1 MQEIERTLGG
11 EGEGG
16 GGGGDMTVDD
26 AEDTPSGGEDGLE
39 EGEEWRYDTPDDELD
54 EMLRFSTTTFG
65 HGLTEVLVEGYLRRE
80 KKGVLGM
87 SSWTTS

>member
-1 MQEIERTLGG
+1 MRRLGQRRQRQR
-11 EGEGG
+11 
-16 GGGGDMTVDD
+16 GDGPHLLLLVRQ
-26 AEDTPSGGEDGLE
+26 PVL
-39 EGEEWRYDTPDDELD
+39 DELD